1 MKKMLFVISLS
12 GVVFAEPAALYAAQP
27 PADAAFVRV
36 LDAQTLPLSVRM
48 GNQAFNLA
56 FSDVTPYHIL
66 TKGTQRIQF
75 SQKGK
80 TVDHTLNVEAG
91 RFYSVVVSEGL
102 SIKTLADQYSG
113 KLTKSRI
120 HVYNLSDLALQLKTS
135 DGKTTLID
143 SLAPNSYQ
151 MLSVNPVKAS
161 LGVFEKNVR
170 KSTTPQTQLVAN
182 TAYSLVVF
190 SPSQAVWTQNSTQ
203 P

>member
-1 MKKMLFVISLS
+1 MLFIVSLS
-12 GVVFAEPAALYAAQP
+12 GLACAEPVALYAAQP
-27 PADAAFVRV
+27 PADAAFIRI
-36 LDAQTLPLSVRM
+36 LDAQSIPLSVRM
-48 GNQAFNLA
+48 GNRAFEMA
-56 FSDVTPYHIL
+56 FSDVGPYRVV

-91 RFYSVVVSEGL
+91 RFYSLVVSEGL
-102 SIKTLADQYSG
+102 SVKTFSDQYSG

-120 HVYNLSDLALQLKTS
+120 HVYNLSGSGLQIKTS

-161 LGVFEKNVR
+161 LGVFENNVR